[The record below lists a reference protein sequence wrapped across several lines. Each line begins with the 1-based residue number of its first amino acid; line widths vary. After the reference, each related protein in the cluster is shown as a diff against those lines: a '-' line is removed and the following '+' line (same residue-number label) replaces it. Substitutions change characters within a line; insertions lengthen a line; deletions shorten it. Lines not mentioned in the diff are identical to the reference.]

1 MLRLHPDKRAKAT
14 DLIHHNFLDGVVVQ
28 GEIDVIRR
36 AESDEATRRRVLGI
50 APSSTS
56 QPQPTSPTR
65 ASDKRGLSLM
75 EQSERDAMKPV
86 GEVVANGDGDDED
99 DVEEDDQQSQPQGQV
114 QPGYQGPILQAPPTP
129 SSAAGKENGR
139 GQANP
144 NGNASGLTRALQSHG
159 SAAVP
164 VSPQA
169 SKARKQGGKG
179 GQGKKK

>member
-36 AESDEATRRRVLGI
+36 AEQDEIARRRVLGI
-50 APSSTS
+50 PSSTS
-56 QPQPTSPTR
+56 QTQPTSPTR
-65 ASDKRGLSLM
+65 TSDKRGLLMM

-86 GEVVANGDGDDED
+86 GEVVTNGDGDDD
-99 DVEEDDQQSQPQGQV
+99 DVEEDEQPPQPQGQV

-144 NGNASGLTRALQSHG
+144 NGNASGLTRALQTHG
-159 SAAVP
+159 STAAP
-164 VSPQA
+164 VSPPT
-169 SKARKQGGKG
+169 SKARKQGKG